1 MAPDAVLATLRHV
14 WTTLQSLNVP
24 IAMLGGVAM
33 SAWKRPRF
41 TRDVDLLLAVGESR
55 AKEVLHLLNGVGV
68 RSMKPDPVVR
78 IETTRFMQLF
88 YTPQDSLVEVRVDLL
103 FATTAFHES
112 ALAPR
117 VVLPASELGF
127 EVTVVSCE
135 DLIILK
141 LIAWRILD
149 RVDISELLKANRAT
163 IDFGYLGEWTRKL
176 SLRKPLRE
184 AWQDAFPGEPLPA

>member
-1 MAPDAVLATLRHV
+1 M
-14 WTTLQSLNVP
+14 
-24 IAMLGGVAM
+24 AMLGGVAM

-55 AKEVLHLLNGVGV
+55 AKEVLHLLNGAGV

-78 IETTRFMQLF
+78 IQETRFMQLF
-88 YTPQDSLVEVRVDLL
+88 YTPRDSLVEVRVDLL

-112 ALAPR
+112 ALARR

-149 RVDISELLKANRAT
+149 RMDISELLKANRAT
-163 IDFGYLGEWTRKL
+163 IDFGYLSEWTRKL